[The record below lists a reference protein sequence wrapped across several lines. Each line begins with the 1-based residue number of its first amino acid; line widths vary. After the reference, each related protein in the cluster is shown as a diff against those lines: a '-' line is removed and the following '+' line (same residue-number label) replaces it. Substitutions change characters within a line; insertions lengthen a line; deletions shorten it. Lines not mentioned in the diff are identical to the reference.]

1 MAIEKLNKTYI
12 NNQTKLNAADFQEN
26 VDKIDELVEF
36 ANTPGVYRISSP
48 IQASSV
54 GTEINLSNSLA
65 NYDFV
70 LLATGSVSE
79 GTYLHTLQMPFLA
92 NFVEN
97 QRSKAASEAWIDQ
110 RLVANTFS
118 GKIVLTVESITKLVI
133 TSYSGSEPLRGVFGV
148 KFY

>member
-36 ANTPGVYRISSP
+36 ANIPGVYRISSP
-48 IQASSV
+48 VQASSV
-54 GTEINLSNSLA
+54 GTEINLSDSLA

-79 GTYLHTLQMPFLA
+79 GTYLHTLQMPFLV

-97 QRSKAASEAWIDQ
+97 QRSKAASEAWIGQ